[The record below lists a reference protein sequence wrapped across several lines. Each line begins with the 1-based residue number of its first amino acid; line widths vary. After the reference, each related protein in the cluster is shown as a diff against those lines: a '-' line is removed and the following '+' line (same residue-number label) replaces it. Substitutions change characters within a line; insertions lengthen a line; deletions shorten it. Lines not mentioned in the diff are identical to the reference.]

1 MGKTRK
7 NKTKMS
13 KFIIIK
19 GDGTDFYK
27 NSETKDM
34 IILDDYEFACSMLS
48 MMEIDGYVC
57 EIKHHYKESELQR
70 KHERRINKMKNK

>member
-1 MGKTRK
+1 
-7 NKTKMS
+7 MS

-19 GDGTDFYK
+19 EDGTDFYK

-34 IILDDYEFACSMLS
+34 IILDDYEFACSMMG

-57 EIKHHYKESELQR
+57 EIKYHHKESELQR